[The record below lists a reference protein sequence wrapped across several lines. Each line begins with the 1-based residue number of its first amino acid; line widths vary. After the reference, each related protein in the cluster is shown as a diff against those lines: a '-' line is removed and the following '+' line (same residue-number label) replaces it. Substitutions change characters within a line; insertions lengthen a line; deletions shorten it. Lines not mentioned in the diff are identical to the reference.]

1 MKEYIPEEEKS
12 NVEYIKVAIYAAYKT
27 ENDYF

>member
-1 MKEYIPEEEKS
+1 MKEYIPEKEKS
-12 NVEYIKVAIYAAYKT
+12 NVEYRKVTIYAAYKT